1 MRTMNEAH
9 CECLITFIN
18 EYKRVYGNSPSV
30 DEIGAGVGMPRSTV
44 ARYLRYM
51 NDKGMLNYGGRR
63 KIETHRQVH
72 LAELI
77 SIPVCGEISCGMAK
91 LAEEEIEGYISLPKS
106 MIGSGTFFVLRAD
119 GDSMINAG
127 IDHGDLVVIRQQ
139 ADAQRGQIIV
149 PLIDGECSTLKR
161 YFPHPS
167 EHTVD
172 LVPENEAYPV
182 RTIDLTEQDF
192 CIQGIA
198 VKVLKDLN

>member
-1 MRTMNEAH
+1 MRTMNEAY
-9 CECLITFIN
+9 CERLITYIN
-18 EYKRVYGNSPSV
+18 EYKQTYGNSPSV
-30 DEIGAGVGMPRSTV
+30 DEIGEGVGIPRSTV

-51 NDKGMLNYGGRR
+51 SDRGMLSYGGRR
-63 KIETHRQVH
+63 KIETHRQAH

-77 SIPVCGEISCGMAK
+77 SIPVCGDISCGTAK
-91 LAEEEIEGYISLPKS
+91 LAEEDIEGYISLPKS
-106 MIGSGTFFVLRAD
+106 MVGSGTFFVLRAD
-119 GDSMINAG
+119 GDSMVNAG

-139 ADAQRGQIIV
+139 TDAQQGQIIV
-149 PLIDGECSTLKR
+149 PLIDGEFSTLKR
-161 YFPHPS
+161 YYPHFS

-198 VKVLKDLN
+198 IKVLKDLN